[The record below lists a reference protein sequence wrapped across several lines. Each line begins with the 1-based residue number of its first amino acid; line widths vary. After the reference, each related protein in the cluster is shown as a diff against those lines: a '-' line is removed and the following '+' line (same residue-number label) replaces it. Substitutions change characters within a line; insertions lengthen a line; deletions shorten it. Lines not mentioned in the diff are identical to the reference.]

1 MKLDRGKQTDF
12 ISKASFNLFIVGCP
26 GVRSEKHMEA
36 GNNGKVWLTDFI
48 LYIKGADLLN
58 RQGLQHR

>member
-12 ISKASFNLFIVGCP
+12 ISKTNFNLFIVGCP

-36 GNNGKVWLTDFI
+36 EDNRKVWLTDFM

-58 RQGLQHR
+58 LQGLQHR

>member
-12 ISKASFNLFIVGCP
+12 ISKTNFNLFIVGCP

-36 GNNGKVWLTDFI
+36 GNNGKVWLTDFM

-58 RQGLQHR
+58 LQG